1 MKSTPMGSKIELTR
15 GGYLLRF
22 SKSFLYIPGAAWSSN
37 HLQPVKQA
45 TKCGRSITQLHDNGH
60 ITRAKEPLQ
69 PTGMGGQVDHSTQP
83 GISPIYRR

>member
-1 MKSTPMGSKIELTR
+1 MKNTSMGSKIELTR

-22 SKSFLYIPGAAWSSN
+22 SKPLLYIPGPGLVIS

-45 TKCGRSITQLHDNGH
+45 TKCGRSFTQLH
-60 ITRAKEPLQ
+60 ITRAKEPPQ

-83 GISPIYRR
+83 GPIYRR